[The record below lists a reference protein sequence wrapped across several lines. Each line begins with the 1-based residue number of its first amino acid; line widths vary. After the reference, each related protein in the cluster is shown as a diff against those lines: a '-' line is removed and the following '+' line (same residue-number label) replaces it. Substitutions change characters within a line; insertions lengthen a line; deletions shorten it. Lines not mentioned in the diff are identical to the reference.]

1 MKNKDKKK
9 AFIYFCVWG
18 GFALLAFLFPYTG
31 DDWMWGSSAGI
42 RLLQKGF
49 AGYDGRYAGD
59 LLVLLLTRCKV
70 AQILAVSGALFGMA
84 YGITWIVN
92 RDRLLLFLVSAVLL
106 LLLPREVMSQ
116 TLVWTSGFSNY
127 VTSAMLLLVFFCLF
141 RLIQERTAERK
152 PKYMAAA
159 LILGVVN
166 ALFVEHITLVNLF
179 LGMVLLIYTWVT
191 NRKMMA
197 IPVLFLGGALL
208 GAFLMF
214 RNGAYHNVT
223 SDTDFLN
230 RSIYLTYLPT
240 LVNRMKE
247 NVLETILPLGVEAN
261 LVFHGL
267 GAILMW
273 RIARSVRPKQQG
285 WRKQLLTVIR
295 VIPAVYF
302 FFLVFRLLI
311 PEWNE
316 SIYVRQKTEILFVMV
331 DFIAWLVF
339 SRIGL
344 ERDVRDRLTMY
355 FFTAAAIAAPLF
367 VVTPIGARC
376 LYGIYVLLALALVEL
391 IQAAFPETERD
402 RILLR
407 GTAAAGLAVFV
418 FWGNIYG
425 QIFIKEKDRLQSIKN
440 QIREADGQEIVVA
453 WERLPYQEYLQCAD
467 ISMVGE
473 AEASRIQE
481 FKEFYGI
488 PDTVLFD
495 FEAD

>member
-1 MKNKDKKK
+1 MGRRQPCNAICGRESVWQRNTKEAGMENKDKKK

-106 LLLPREVMSQ
+106 L
-116 TLVWTSGFSNY
+116 
-127 VTSAMLLLVFFCLF
+127 AFFCLF

-191 NRKMMA
+191 NRKMMVMA

-230 RSIYLTYLPT
+230 RSIYLTYLPI
-240 LVNRMKE
+240 LVNWMKE

-261 LVFHGL
+261 LVFHRL
-267 GAILMW
+267 GAILMR
-273 RIARSVRPKQQG
+273 RIVRSVRPKQQG
-285 WRKQLLTVIR
+285 WRKQLLTVVR
-295 VIPAVYF
+295 VIPAV
-302 FFLVFRLLI
+302 
-311 PEWNE
+311 
-316 SIYVRQKTEILFVMV
+316 
-331 DFIAWLVF
+331 
-339 SRIGL
+339 
-344 ERDVRDRLTMY
+344 Y

-376 LYGIYVLLALALVEL
+376 LYGIYVLLALSLVEL

-495 FEAD
+495 FEDPS